1 MQVTKRIN
9 DGGPTFGG
17 WQKWNWGSSG
27 DVFLSGSYFTGSG
40 AMVKSAS
47 VYAQAF
53 SLSPRPGQLVPAM
66 TAGAAPLT
74 SL

>member
-1 MQVTKRIN
+1 MQVTKHIN

-17 WQKWNWGSSG
+17 WQKWNSGSSG

-40 AMVKSAS
+40 AMVRSAG
-47 VYAQAF
+47 VHAQAI
-53 SLSPRPGQLVPAM
+53 SLLPRPGELVPAM
-66 TAGAAPLT
+66 TASAAPLT